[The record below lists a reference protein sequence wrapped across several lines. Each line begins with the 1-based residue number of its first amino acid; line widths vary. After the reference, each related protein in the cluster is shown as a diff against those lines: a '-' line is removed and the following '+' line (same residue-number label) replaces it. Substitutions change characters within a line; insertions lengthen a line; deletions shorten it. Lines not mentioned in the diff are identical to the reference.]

1 MKRKRFDYSNRIKRK
16 PFMQSPDRKKYTDSL
31 LKQVDGQLKTIL
43 DTSNQG
49 FWLVDNQ
56 GIIIYANPFMARI
69 LRRPKKEIIG
79 NSIFKFVDQKNRD
92 ILKRQGK
99 IRELGRKS
107 SYEIELHR
115 PDGTLVY
122 CLIHASPLWNKQRI
136 KIGAFA
142 MVTDISA
149 QKKAEAALRL
159 SEERYR
165 SLVEKAPIG
174 ILHVDRAGN
183 ILDVNHSLV
192 KILGSPSAR
201 ATMKINMFT
210 FPLLRDAGIS
220 DIFNK
225 CFRSGKPLSGELS
238 YTSKWGK
245 KVYLQYHL
253 NPVRN
258 QEGKTSGVIATVL
271 DITSNIAAKETL
283 EATHEIYREAIA
295 NAQGVPYRLNYKT
308 GKYEFFGE
316 GLEDIIGFPTDKIT
330 FDKIDE
336 ITDEIIITDQKYTND
351 PVAYGKA
358 LREGKIKRSRMDIRI
373 HTASDEHK
381 WLSDCSVP
389 LRDEKSGRI
398 IGSLGILQNITD
410 RKKTE
415 NDLKDSEARY
425 RTLFQSAN
433 DAIFLM
439 EGDKFIHCNDK
450 TVEMF
455 GFGYQE
461 IINKAPYDFSPHHQP
476 DGRNSRTKAREKIR
490 AALSGI
496 PQFFEWRHCRL
507 DKSYF
512 DVEVSLNKVIIS
524 EKPYLIAIVRDIT
537 QRKEAEKVLRASET
551 RYRTLFEQAGNAIF
565 LENADHLIMDANRA
579 ATDLFGYTHAEL
591 LGMRTIQLYKK
602 FNIDEI
608 ANKPFKTPLE
618 ITALHKSGKE
628 LSIDL
633 TIAPLTTDNSKFFLS
648 IVRDISEK
656 KLLERQLYQS
666 QKMEAIGRLAGGVA
680 HDFNNLLTV
689 IRGYSE
695 LIQLQVE
702 NQDPTY
708 NRIRQIDQACER
720 AESLTRQ
727 LLAFS
732 RRQILQPKV
741 INLNDLIHD
750 MEKMFNRII
759 GEDILLKTHLNR
771 DLGHI
776 EADPSQIEQ
785 VILNLVVNARDA
797 MPNGGTILIETDNA
811 VLDRSIR
818 HKHPEVKVGNYI
830 RLSISDNG
838 TGIDKDTQA
847 HIFEPFFTTKKEGE
861 GTGLGL
867 ATVYGIIKQ
876 SNGFI
881 WVYSEPGEGTTFKI
895 YLPLSVSTLVSEMK
909 LAAVQPGMIGSET
922 ILVVE
927 DEHDVRQLVCETL
940 EIMNY
945 KVIEASNGIEAL
957 KIIEHDHKQ
966 IDLVLTDVVMPEM
979 SGKELI
985 DKIAKLHRNI
995 KVLFMSGYTENTIV
1009 HKGVLETGTNF
1020 IQKPFTPAALIQ
1032 KVRQVLDKS

>member
-1 MKRKRFDYSNRIKRK
+1 
-16 PFMQSPDRKKYTDSL
+16 MQSPDHKKNIDSL
-31 LKQVDGQLKTIL
+31 LKQVEGKIRTIFE
-43 DTSNQG
+43 TSNQG
-49 FWLVDNQ
+49 FWLVDNKDLTV
-56 GIIIYANPFMARI
+56 YVNPYVIRI
-69 LRRPKKEIIG
+69 LRRSKKDIIG
-79 NSIFKFVDQKNRD
+79 NSIYKFVDQKNRD
-92 ILKRQGK
+92 IFRRQGE
-99 IRELGRKS
+99 IRKRGRKS
-107 SYEIELHR
+107 SYEIELRR
-115 PDGTLVY
+115 PDGTLVP
-122 CLIHASPLWNKQRI
+122 CMMHASPLLNEQRI

-149 QKKAEAALRL
+149 QKKAEDALRL
-159 SEERYR
+159 SQERYR

-174 ILHVDRAGN
+174 ILHIDRAGN
-183 ILDVNHSLV
+183 ILDVNNSLV
-192 KILGSPSAR
+192 KILGSPSAK
-201 ATMKINMFT
+201 ATMKINMFN
-210 FPLLRDAGIS
+210 FPRLRDAGIS
-220 DIFNK
+220 DIFHK
-225 CFRSGKPLSGELS
+225 CFQTGKPLSGKLA
-238 YTSKWGK
+238 YNTKWGK
-245 KVYLQYHL
+245 KVFLQYNL

-258 QEGKTSGVIATVL
+258 QEGKVTGIIATVL
-271 DITSNIAAKETL
+271 DITSDIVAKETL
-283 EATHEIYREAIA
+283 RATHEIYREAIA
-295 NAQGVPYRLNYKT
+295 NAQGVPYKLNYNNGT
-308 GKYEFFGE
+308 YEFFGE
-316 GLEDIIGFPTDKIT
+316 GLQEIIGIPIDKIT

-336 ITDEIIITDQKYTND
+336 ITDEIIITDQKYADD
-351 PVAYGKA
+351 PGSYGKA

-373 HTASDEHK
+373 HTASGEYK

-389 LRDEKSGRI
+389 VRDEKSGRI
-398 IGSLGILQNITD
+398 IGSLGIMQNITD
-410 RKKTE
+410 RKRIE

-439 EGDKFIHCNDK
+439 EGDKFLHCNAK

-455 GFGYQE
+455 GCGYQY
-461 IINKAPYDFSPHHQP
+461 IINKAPYDFSPPHQP

-490 AALSGI
+490 AALADV
-496 PQFFEWRHCRL
+496 PQFFEWQHCRS

-524 EKPYLIAIVRDIT
+524 EKPYLIAVVRDIT

-565 LENADHLIMDANRA
+565 LENADHLIMDANKA
-579 ATDLFGYTHAEL
+579 ASDLFGYTHEEL
-591 LGMRTIQLYKK
+591 LGMQTIQLYQN
-602 FNIDEI
+602 FNIDDI
-608 ANKPFKTPLE
+608 ANKPFKMPLE
-618 ITALHKSGKE
+618 ITALHKSGKQ

-633 TIAPLTTDNSKFFLS
+633 TIAPLTTDTNKYFLS

-702 NQDPTY
+702 NEDPTY
-708 NRIRQIDQACER
+708 QRIRQIDSACER

-732 RRQILQPKV
+732 RRQILQPRV

-759 GEDILLKTHLNR
+759 GEDILLTTHLNR

-776 EADPSQIEQ
+776 EADPGQIEQ

-797 MPNGGTILIETDNA
+797 MPNGGRIIIETDNA
-811 VLDRSIR
+811 ALDRSIR
-818 HKHPEVKVGNYI
+818 RKHPEVRVGDYI
-830 RLSISDNG
+830 RLSISDTG
-838 TGIDKDTQA
+838 TGIDKETQA

-895 YLPLSVSTLVSEMK
+895 YLPRSASDSVPEMK
-909 LAAVQPGMIGSET
+909 LAAVQPEMIGTET

-940 EIMNY
+940 EMMNY

-957 KIIEHDHKQ
+957 QIIENDHKH
-966 IDLVLTDVVMPEM
+966 IELVLTDVVMPEM

-985 DKIAKLHRNI
+985 DKIAKRHKNI

-1009 HKGVLETGTNF
+1009 HKGILETGTNF

-1032 KVRQVLDKS
+1032 KVRQVLDKT